1 MSRLAIRT
9 LHKNILWLLLL
20 TTSVILLSGCG
31 FSFRGKT
38 NHDLSGIVV
47 AVDAQEN
54 FHPLVLRLKRK
65 LLSSGAI
72 VDQSGLNPE
81 LSAAND
87 LHSNQ
92 QTVLL
97 FVSNPIEKQKTLSV
111 DETGRPLEYE
121 LYIEI
126 SAIVTANQI
135 ENISTQ
141 KINPSK
147 IFARR
152 VLVYDNN
159 ELLAKSREREQV
171 RNDIYDVLIGQ
182 LIERIRGAH
191 ADKS

>member
-47 AVDAQEN
+47 AIDAQEK

-65 LLSSGAI
+65 LLSSGAS
-72 VDQSGLNPE
+72 VDQSGLNPDH
-81 LSAAND
+81 SAAND
-87 LHSNQ
+87 PHSNQ